1 MLLLI
6 PELNIVEEDVMNDHK
21 SKLLKRFYNNKLGVL
36 GAILVLIVIFLAIF
50 APVISPYSPE
60 EMNILYKRQ
69 APQKDFIFGTDK
81 FGRDI
86 FSRII
91 YGSRVSLTVGIIS
104 VGIGVFFGIILG
116 LYSGYTGNIFDSI
129 IMWFMDML
137 MSFPSILLALVV
149 ITVLGSSIINTMIAI
164 GITYIPTFTR
174 IVRGSVME
182 VRDQEFV
189 EAARV
194 VGAKDFKILFKHI
207 LPNVTAPIIVQAT
220 LALSGAIL
228 TEATLSFLG
237 LGVQPPMPSWGSML
251 SDSRSYMELAPW
263 TVIFPSIA
271 IMFSV
276 LGFNILGD
284 GLRDVLDPKLQ

>member
-1 MLLLI
+1 
-6 PELNIVEEDVMNDHK
+6 
-21 SKLLKRFYNNKLGVL
+21 
-36 GAILVLIVIFLAIF
+36 
-50 APVISPYSPE
+50 
-60 EMNILYKRQ
+60 
-69 APQKDFIFGTDK
+69 
-81 FGRDI
+81 
-86 FSRII
+86 
-91 YGSRVSLTVGIIS
+91 
-104 VGIGVFFGIILG
+104 
-116 LYSGYTGNIFDSI
+116 
-129 IMWFMDML
+129 MDML

-149 ITVLGSSIINTMIAI
+149 ITVLGSSLVNTMIAI
-164 GITYIPTFTR
+164 GITYIPIFTR

-189 EAARV
+189 EAAMAS
-194 VGAKDFKILFKHI
+194 GAKDFKILFKHI
-207 LPNVTAPIIVQAT
+207 LPNVMAPIIVQAT

-276 LGFNILGD
+276 LGFNIFILNF
-284 GLRDVLDPKLQ
+284 

>member
-6 PELNIVEEDVMNDHK
+6 PELSIIEEDVMNDHK
-21 SKLLKRFYNNKLGVL
+21 SKLLKRFYKNKLGVL
-36 GAILVLIVIFLAIF
+36 GAVLVLIVIFLAIF
-50 APVISPYSPE
+50 APVISPYAPE

-149 ITVLGSSIINTMIAI
+149 ITVLGSSLVNTMIAI

-207 LPNVTAPIIVQAT
+207 LPNVMAPIIVQAT

>member
-1 MLLLI
+1 
-6 PELNIVEEDVMNDHK
+6 MNDHQR
-21 SKLLKRFYNNKLGVL
+21 KLIKRFFKNKLGVL
-36 GAILVLIVIFLAIF
+36 GALLVVLVILLAIF
-50 APVISPYSPE
+50 APIISPYTPE
-60 EMNILYKRQ
+60 EMNMLYKRQ
-69 APQKDFIFGTDK
+69 APQKSFIFGTDK

-116 LYSGYTGNIFDSI
+116 LYSGYTGSIIDNI

-149 ITVLGSSIINTMIAI
+149 ITVLGSSLENTMSAI
-164 GITYIPTFTR
+164 GITYVPTFTR

-182 VRDQEFV
+182 VKDQEFV
-189 EAARV
+189 EAAEAI
-194 VGAKDFKILFKHI
+194 GSGESKILFKHI
-207 LPNVTAPIIVQAT
+207 LPNVMAPIIVQAT

-237 LGVQPPMPSWGSML
+237 LGVQPPMPSWGAML

-263 TVIFPSIA
+263 TVIFPSLA

>member
-1 MLLLI
+1 MNEHKKQLLR
-6 PELNIVEEDVMNDHK
+6 K
-21 SKLLKRFYNNKLGVL
+21 FSRNKLGML
-36 GAILVLIVIFLAIF
+36 GAFLVLVVILLAIF
-50 APVISPYSPE
+50 APFISPYTPE
-60 EMNILYKRQ
+60 EMDLMNRREG
-69 APQKDFIFGTDK
+69 PQKSHLFGTDK

-104 VGIGVFFGIILG
+104 VGIGVFFGIIFG
-116 LYSGYTGNIFDSI
+116 LYSGYTGNIIDNI

-149 ITVLGSSIINTMIAI
+149 ITVMGTSLTNTMIAI

-174 IVRGSVME
+174 IVRGSVIE
-182 VRDQEFV
+182 IKDQEFV
-189 EAARV
+189 EAARAT
-194 VGAKDFKILFKHI
+194 GLKDFVILFKHI
-207 LPNVTAPIIVQAT
+207 LPNVMAPIIVQAT

-251 SDSRSYMELAPW
+251 SNSRSYMELAPW

-276 LGFNILGD
+276 LGFNVLGD
-284 GLRDVLDPKLQ
+284 GLRDVLDPKLN

>member
-1 MLLLI
+1 MLSLI
-6 PELNIVEEDVMNDHK
+6 PELSIIEEDVMNDHK
-21 SKLLKRFYNNKLGVL
+21 SKLLKRFYHNKLGVF
-36 GAILVLIVIFLAIF
+36 GAILVLIVIFSAIF

-116 LYSGYTGNIFDSI
+116 LYSGYTGNILDNI
-129 IMWFMDML
+129 IMWLMDML

-149 ITVLGSSIINTMIAI
+149 ITVLGSSLVNTMIAI

-189 EAARV
+189 EAAKV
-194 VGAKDFKILFKHI
+194 IGAKDFKILFKHI
-207 LPNVTAPIIVQAT
+207 LPNVMAPIIVQAT

-284 GLRDVLDPKLQ
+284 GLRDILDPKLQ

>member
-1 MLLLI
+1 
-6 PELNIVEEDVMNDHK
+6 MNDHQR
-21 SKLLKRFYNNKLGVL
+21 KLIKRFFKNKLGVL
-36 GAILVLIVIFLAIF
+36 GALLVVLVILLAIF
-50 APVISPYSPE
+50 APIISPYTPE
-60 EMNILYKRQ
+60 EMNMLYKRQ
-69 APQKDFIFGTDK
+69 APQKSFIFGTDK

-116 LYSGYTGNIFDSI
+116 LYSGYTGSIIDNI

-149 ITVLGSSIINTMIAI
+149 ITVLGSSLENTMIAI
-164 GITYIPTFTR
+164 GITYVPTFTR

-182 VRDQEFV
+182 VKDQEFV
-189 EAARV
+189 EAAEAI
-194 VGAKDFKILFKHI
+194 GSGESKILFKHI
-207 LPNVTAPIIVQAT
+207 LPNVMAPIIVQAT

-237 LGVQPPMPSWGSML
+237 LGVQPPMPSWGAML

-263 TVIFPSIA
+263 TVIFPSLA